1 LILNAYQ
8 TLTNPENRAGYDVK
22 YQEYWNHKW
31 RLASE
36 ASDGTAI
43 GEDLE
48 TRESLLSLL
57 YIQRRRS
64 MNNPGIGEYEVARLL
79 CKPIELV
86 EFHLW
91 YLKAKGWVER
101 MDSGQLAI
109 SARGVDEVEKKRL
122 RLTIDALL
130 PAPVSPFDGAE
141 YEGVLSVING

>member
-1 LILNAYQ
+1 M
-8 TLTNPENRAGYDVK
+8 GD
-22 YQEYWNHKW
+22 
-31 RLASE
+31 
-36 ASDGTAI
+36 
-43 GEDLE
+43 DLE

-109 SARGVDEVEKKRL
+109 SARGVDEVEKA
-122 RLTIDALL
+122 TQAH
-130 PAPVSPFDGAE
+130 
-141 YEGVLSVING
+141 N